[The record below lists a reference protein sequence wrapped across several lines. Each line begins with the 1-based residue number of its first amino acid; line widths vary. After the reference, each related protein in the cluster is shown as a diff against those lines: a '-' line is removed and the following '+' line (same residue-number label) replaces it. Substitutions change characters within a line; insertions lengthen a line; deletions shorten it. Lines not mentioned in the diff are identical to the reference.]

1 MRLIGLV
8 ILALSLTLAPV
19 VAAAQPAGKA
29 WRVGVL
35 TTGNPH
41 SAPPANWDGFLQG
54 LRESGYV
61 EGQNIAIEQRY
72 AEGKPELFP
81 DRAADLVRLKVD
93 VIFARGPWAV
103 SAAKAA
109 TRTIPII
116 GLDLESDPISDGF
129 VKSLARPGGNITGM
143 FLDLAELSG
152 KQLQIL
158 KEIIP
163 KLSRVAILGDSAVNA
178 SQLREL
184 RMVARSLA
192 VQTQALEMKS
202 SKDLESA
209 FEAANKGRATAL
221 IVLSNPLTLA
231 SRTQIGDMATKRR
244 LPTMYLYRAHVD
256 AGGLISYGPDLPG
269 YVSALRRVCG
279 SNLGRRQAKRVTG
292 GAAREVRF
300 GDQPQDRQRTWPDDP
315 SVSASPSRRDHPVAH
330 ARSGDRPANGATSR
344 SIAPTP
350 SSPSAGSSIRTGTAA
365 LFRSRR
371 PPNGRSTPRRA
382 SGTTLSAKHLRRK
395 AAGGASGSSR
405 CPNCR
410 FDYLPVLGQA
420 DAAAPRRHGVEVTRF
435 EWSNQIC
442 LVLLGLVQRADD
454 ALGKC
459 EACFTRERALTAADF
474 GRGTRRG
481 GGVVKNTR
489 DRLVR

>member
-1 MRLIGLV
+1 MRLTGLAV
-8 ILALSLTLAPV
+8 ILTLTLTLEPV

-41 SAPPANWDGFLQG
+41 SAPPANWEGFLQG

-81 DRAADLVRLKVD
+81 DRAADLIRLKVD

-116 GLDLESDPISDGF
+116 GLDLESAPIWDGF
-129 VKSLARPGGNITGM
+129 VTSLARPGGNITGM

-158 KEIIP
+158 KEIMP
-163 KLSRVAILGDSAVNA
+163 KLSRVAILGDPAVNA

-184 RMVARSLA
+184 RVVARSLA

-209 FEAANKGRATAL
+209 FEAANKGHATAL

-231 SRTQIGDMATKRR
+231 SRTQIGGMATKRR

-256 AGGLISYGPDLPG
+256 AGGLISYGPDLPDMFRRCG
-269 YVSALRRVCG
+269 EYV
-279 SNLGRRQAKRVTG
+279 GRILG
-292 GAAREVRF
+292 GAKPAELPVERPVRF
-300 GDQPQDRQRTWPDDP
+300 DLVGNVKTAKTLGLTIPP
-315 SVSASPSRRDHPVAH
+315 SVLA
-330 ARSGDRPANGATSR
+330 
-344 SIAPTP
+344 
-350 SSPSAGSSIRTGTAA
+350 
-365 LFRSRR
+365 
-371 PPNGRSTPRRA
+371 
-382 SGTTLSAKHLRRK
+382 
-395 AAGGASGSSR
+395 
-405 CPNCR
+405 
-410 FDYLPVLGQA
+410 
-420 DAAAPRRHGVEVTRF
+420 
-435 EWSNQIC
+435 
-442 LVLLGLVQRADD
+442 RADQ
-454 ALGKC
+454 
-459 EACFTRERALTAADF
+459 
-474 GRGTRRG
+474 
-481 GGVVKNTR
+481 
-489 DRLVR
+489 

>member
-1 MRLIGLV
+1 MRLTGLSV
-8 ILALSLTLAPV
+8 ILTLSLTLAPV

-41 SAPPANWDGFLQG
+41 SAPPANWEGFLQG

-81 DRAADLVRLKVD
+81 DRAADLIRLKVD

-116 GLDLESDPISDGF
+116 SLDLESDPISDRF

-158 KEIIP
+158 KEIMP
-163 KLSRVAILGDSAVNA
+163 KLSRVAILGDPAVNA

-184 RMVARSLA
+184 RVVARSLA

-209 FEAANKGRATAL
+209 FEAANKGHATAL

-231 SRTQIGDMATKRR
+231 SRRQIGDMATKRR

-256 AGGLISYGPDLPG
+256 AGGLISYGPDLPDMFRRCG
-269 YVSALRRVCG
+269 EYV
-279 SNLGRRQAKRVTG
+279 GRILG
-292 GAAREVRF
+292 GAKLAELPVERPVRF
-300 GDQPQDRQRTWPDDP
+300 DLVVNLKTAKTLGLTIPP
-315 SVSASPSRRDHPVAH
+315 SVLA
-330 ARSGDRPANGATSR
+330 
-344 SIAPTP
+344 
-350 SSPSAGSSIRTGTAA
+350 
-365 LFRSRR
+365 
-371 PPNGRSTPRRA
+371 
-382 SGTTLSAKHLRRK
+382 
-395 AAGGASGSSR
+395 
-405 CPNCR
+405 
-410 FDYLPVLGQA
+410 
-420 DAAAPRRHGVEVTRF
+420 
-435 EWSNQIC
+435 
-442 LVLLGLVQRADD
+442 RADQII
-454 ALGKC
+454 
-459 EACFTRERALTAADF
+459 E
-474 GRGTRRG
+474 
-481 GGVVKNTR
+481 
-489 DRLVR
+489 

>member
-93 VIFARGPWAV
+93 IIFARGPWAV

-231 SRTQIGDMATKRR
+231 SRAQIGDMATKRR

-256 AGGLISYGPDLPG
+256 SGGLISYGPDLPDMFRRCG
-269 YVSALRRVCG
+269 EYV
-279 SNLGRRQAKRVTG
+279 GRILG
-292 GAAREVRF
+292 GAK
-300 GDQPQDRQRTWPDDP
+300 P
-315 SVSASPSRRDHPVAH
+315 SE
-330 ARSGDRPANGATSR
+330 
-344 SIAPTP
+344 
-350 SSPSAGSSIRTGTAA
+350 
-365 LFRSRR
+365 
-371 PPNGRSTPRRA
+371 
-382 SGTTLSAKHLRRK
+382 
-395 AAGGASGSSR
+395 
-405 CPNCR
+405 
-410 FDYLPVLGQA
+410 LPVERPVKF
-420 DAAAPRRHGVEVTRF
+420 D
-435 EWSNQIC
+435 
-442 LVLLGLVQRADD
+442 LVINLKTANALGLTIPQSVLVRAD
-454 ALGKC
+454 
-459 EACFTRERALTAADF
+459 EIIQ
-474 GRGTRRG
+474 
-481 GGVVKNTR
+481 
-489 DRLVR
+489 

>member
-143 FLDLAELSG
+143 FLDLAELRG

-256 AGGLISYGPDLPG
+256 AGGLISYGPDLPDMFRRCG
-269 YVSALRRVCG
+269 EYV
-279 SNLGRRQAKRVTG
+279 GRILG
-292 GAAREVRF
+292 GAK
-300 GDQPQDRQRTWPDDP
+300 P
-315 SVSASPSRRDHPVAH
+315 SE
-330 ARSGDRPANGATSR
+330 
-344 SIAPTP
+344 
-350 SSPSAGSSIRTGTAA
+350 
-365 LFRSRR
+365 
-371 PPNGRSTPRRA
+371 
-382 SGTTLSAKHLRRK
+382 
-395 AAGGASGSSR
+395 
-405 CPNCR
+405 
-410 FDYLPVLGQA
+410 LPVERPVKF
-420 DAAAPRRHGVEVTRF
+420 D
-435 EWSNQIC
+435 
-442 LVLLGLVQRADD
+442 LVINLKTANALGLTIPQSVLVRAD
-454 ALGKC
+454 
-459 EACFTRERALTAADF
+459 EIIQ
-474 GRGTRRG
+474 
-481 GGVVKNTR
+481 
-489 DRLVR
+489 